1 MNIILNKAREYE
13 MNHEGAI
20 KLQKPDF
27 HLASRVGWMNDPNG
41 FSVYNNEYHMF
52 YQYHPYSA
60 SWGPMHW
67 GHAKSKDL
75 INWEY
80 LPTALAPDQEY
91 DQFGCFSGSAVTLDD
106 GKHLLMYTGVK
117 KVKLPN
123 GEETDI
129 QTQCIAIGDGVNY
142 KKHPNNPVITA
153 DMLPEG
159 CSKVD
164 FRDPKIWRKE
174 DGSYLCVVGNR
185 PADGSGQVVLFSSKN
200 AIDWKYEDILSYNG
214 NRLGKMWECPD
225 FFELNEK
232 GVLLISP
239 QDVLPQGYE
248 YGGGNVTACLI
259 GDFDNENN
267 IFKEEINHAIDYG
280 LDFYAPQSVLTESQ
294 RRIMVGWMANWDTNG
309 LQNPGRE
316 WFGQMSI
323 PRELHVINNRLIQN
337 PVKEIENYRK
347 NKVEYQEVT
356 FKGNK
361 TFEAVKGRRIDLEVI
376 VKPSINCDEFSIKL
390 AQDEVCYTAIKYDV
404 KKSLLTM
411 DRKFS
416 GCRRAVL
423 NEKSAIVPLKDG
435 LLKLR
440 LILDKQSIE
449 TFINDGEK
457 AMTMLIF
464 TDLNAEGISFFSDEE
479 ITLNLVKYDLVK

>member
-1 MNIILNKAREYE
+1 
-13 MNHEGAI
+13 
-20 KLQKPDF
+20 
-27 HLASRVGWMNDPNG
+27 
-41 FSVYNNEYHMF
+41 
-52 YQYHPYSA
+52 
-60 SWGPMHW
+60 
-67 GHAKSKDL
+67 
-75 INWEY
+75 
-80 LPTALAPDQEY
+80 
-91 DQFGCFSGSAVTLDD
+91 
-106 GKHLLMYTGVK
+106 
-117 KVKLPN
+117 
-123 GEETDI
+123 
-129 QTQCIAIGDGVNY
+129 
-142 KKHPNNPVITA
+142 
-153 DMLPEG
+153 
-159 CSKVD
+159 
-164 FRDPKIWRKE
+164 
-174 DGSYLCVVGNR
+174 
-185 PADGSGQVVLFSSKN
+185 
-200 AIDWKYEDILSYNG
+200 
-214 NRLGKMWECPD
+214 
-225 FFELNEK
+225 
-232 GVLLISP
+232 
-239 QDVLPQGYE
+239 
-248 YGGGNVTACLI
+248 
-259 GDFDNENN
+259 
-267 IFKEEINHAIDYG
+267 
-280 LDFYAPQSVLTESQ
+280 
-294 RRIMVGWMANWDTNG
+294 MVGWMANWDTNG

-423 NEKSAIVPLKDG
+423 NEKSAIVTLKDG

-449 TFINDGEK
+449 TFINDGDK